1 MGRRTADLVTFLLIR
16 SDQRARPHGGYREAT
31 SKYRRRKMCGDF
43 ALGDA
48 MIDLRRGAAQLRVAE
63 EGKGRIGSCAWLGW
77 AGLGG

>member
-1 MGRRTADLVTFLLIR
+1 
-16 SDQRARPHGGYREAT
+16 
-31 SKYRRRKMCGDF
+31 MCGDF